1 MKERD
6 SGQDARARLIRI
18 CHRLP
23 EASSEGNQHI
33 AFVVRKRKFAYYLE
47 DHHGDGRVALACKA
61 EAGENAAIVASD
73 PTRFFMPS
81 YVGPRG
87 WVGMWLDLP
96 EVNWDE
102 VQELVFNSYR
112 LIAPKRLWSQV
123 EQSQAGEGRRSADD
137 YQADGK

>member
-102 VQELVFNSYR
+102 MQELVFNSYR